1 MSRSDRQP
9 PYSFFEG
16 SAQEADHAIY
26 SGGQPA
32 SDLADPRLIASPT
45 PIERIWADVKQPRR
59 AVPASIRMHW
69 NGDPED
75 VADLLGQWHTI
86 AQSRIDAFIA
96 AKQAE
101 GHDLAPVLLNIVDV
115 LMGRGDGIEVPS
127 DAPPIFNGYLDLL
140 RLAQSIHQEGLIH
153 PITVMEQPA
162 AGRFLIETGE
172 RRWLAYWLLYL
183 NMGEFNWA
191 KIPAIRS
198 DGRDYVWRQ
207 AQENTARRQL
217 NAIGMA
223 RQLALLIM
231 ASRTGLDGVQY
242 DEYDHLVL
250 PGGCDRRYYAQVANG
265 NLHRIPKGSGERIQ
279 AAMGLSM
286 TQLSQYRRLLQLT
299 DDDQVNDAIWV
310 RADVEDWPEL
320 PLRQAADT
328 LTVVK
333 VREMILAGDDWTLDD
348 LRRLTPPPPAPREP
362 EPVPHFTI
370 HDRVLHRNGL
380 QGTVMG
386 TGGRMVSVK
395 LDRDKSLVSYYA
407 VDLTLVDRKQAPEP
421 VEPPPLTISYEVG
434 EAVEYKH
441 TGAIGKVLSTY
452 RSKDGQQ
459 WVVCDFDGLPDNKR
473 PDEIMQL
480 GMGYEEYIEQE
491 LESDPGVSFD
501 PPEMDLPEEEEP
513 PQSPA
518 RPQVVGMPNH
528 PTVPVGLSEY
538 YDGPKSA
545 PPPAPVP
552 KPAPSTNKADSPS
565 SDPHS
570 PIIRRDNHRRALLQ
584 YWQGIAVMRGDDPTQ
599 RAIESILTMT
609 PDQAHKLADKGE
621 LEATMNAHYDQ
632 IWGMMRA
639 CFEGPF
645 TELLE
650 LISQVGNER

>member
-1 MSRSDRQP
+1 MNRSDRQP
-9 PYSFFEG
+9 PFDFFDG
-16 SAQEADHAIY
+16 SAKEADMHIY

-32 SDLADPRLIASPT
+32 SDLADPRLIATPT

-75 VADLLGQWHTI
+75 VADLLGQWHLI
-86 AQSRIDAFIA
+86 ATSRAEIDINIR
-96 AKQAE
+96 
-101 GHDLAPVLLNIVDV
+101 DVLL
-115 LMGRGDGIEVPS
+115 GRGEGLDLPEN
-127 DAPPIFNGYLDLL
+127 APPIFTGYVDLL
-140 RLAQSIHQEGLIH
+140 HLAQSIGQEGLIY

-172 RRWLAYWLLYL
+172 RRWLAYWLLRINL
-183 NMGEFNWA
+183 GDDAWA

-198 DGRDYVWRQ
+198 DGRGYVWRQ

-231 ASRTGLDGVQY
+231 DSRQALDGVQY
-242 DEYDHLVL
+242 DDYDQTVL

-265 NLHRIPKGSGERIQ
+265 NLHAVPRGSGERIQ
-279 AAMGLSM
+279 AAMALSKH
-286 TQLSQYRRLLQLT
+286 QLSQYRRLLQLT
-299 DDDQVNDAIWV
+299 DDDQVNDALWV
-310 RADVEDWPEL
+310 RADVEDWSENAMREIADRL
-320 PLRQAADT
+320 TTVNLREIV
-328 LTVVK
+328 LG
-333 VREMILAGDDWTLDD
+333 GDDWTLDD

-370 HDRVLHRNGL
+370 HDRVVHRNGL
-380 QGTVMG
+380 LGTVMG

-421 VEPPPLTISYEVG
+421 IEPPPLTISYEVG

-441 TGAIGKVLSTY
+441 TGEIGKVLSTY

-473 PDEIMQL
+473 PDEIMKL

-491 LESDPGVSFD
+491 FLNDPFASVD
-501 PPEMDLPEEEEP
+501 HPEMDAPEPDEP

-518 RPQVVGMPNH
+518 HTQVVGMPKQS
-528 PTVPVGLSEY
+528 TIPVGLSEY

-545 PPPAPVP
+545 HPAVPVP
-552 KPAPSTNKADSPS
+552 KPAPSSGKADSPA

-570 PIIRRDNHRRALLQ
+570 PIISRDDNRRTLLQ
-584 YWQGIAVMRGDDPTQ
+584 YWQGIAVMLGDDPTQ
-599 RAIESILTMT
+599 RTIQSILTMT
-609 PDQAHKLADKGE
+609 PEQAHTLADTGT
-621 LEATMNAHYDQ
+621 LEATLNTHYDQ
-632 IWGMMRA
+632 VWQALVGWM
-639 CFEGPF
+639 EGPF

-650 LISQVGNER
+650 QISQVGNER